1 MTKIHNKI
9 RLTLY
14 INYLLNSFNVT
25 TDDQRNLL
33 SELRAHPNETEWL
46 EFKVNNASEIG
57 EYISALANAA
67 YIHDKEFGYIVF
79 GIDDAVSFP
88 KNRTV

>member
-1 MTKIHNKI
+1 M
-9 RLTLY
+9 
-14 INYLLNSFNVT
+14 T